1 MDAVERA
8 VSAGDYQ
15 AAVKAYEKL
24 YSRMNW
30 NDDYCFEYGRALY
43 RLKCYEKAEEKLKRA
58 LTVSGDPMI
67 LNLLGRNAQD
77 KGEFEKAEEFLIRST
92 HRLPERIYPYYLLV
106 KLYAVP
112 EYYSREK
119 LVRAAEKVLYSE
131 PKVNST
137 AVRGKCA
144 GG

>member
-1 MDAVERA
+1 
-8 VSAGDYQ
+8 
-15 AAVKAYEKL
+15 
-24 YSRMNW
+24 
-30 NDDYCFEYGRALY
+30 
-43 RLKCYEKAEEKLKRA
+43 
-58 LTVSGDPMI
+58 MI

-77 KGEFEKAEEFLIRST
+77 KGEFEKAEEFLIIST

-137 AVRGKCA
+137 AVREMRQEVRSILNERK
-144 GG
+144 

>member
-1 MDAVERA
+1 MKRKVFLSLLAMGLTCMVLLTLIFGWMFQSYTRR
-8 VSAGDYQ
+8 Q
-15 AAVKAYEKL
+15 
-24 YSRMNW
+24 
-30 NDDYCFEYGRALY
+30 
-43 RLKCYEKAEEKLKRA
+43 AEEELNRA

-137 AVRGKCA
+137 AVREMRQEVRSILNERK
-144 GG
+144 